1 MGAVARVEV
10 MLDERRVP
18 TEGILMA
25 QIMVVADDAR
35 DLKQIASAM
44 RERVTVA
51 DLESKHFGRQLLER
65 VGWESRTR
73 RSNVRASSDRPLL
86 VLPAPARRCAV
97 DRRGDRTGL
106 TDEGPPDRF
115 RSETDVDETPQ
126 RPFLGMLRAG

>member
-35 DLKQIASAM
+35 DLKQTASAM

-51 DLESKHFGRQLLER
+51 DLESEHFRRQLLER
-65 VGWESRTR
+65 VGWAVEDTEVERT
-73 RSNVRASSDRPLL
+73 
-86 VLPAPARRCAV
+86 
-97 DRRGDRTGL
+97 
-106 TDEGPPDRF
+106 
-115 RSETDVDETPQ
+115 SEQ
-126 RPFLGMLRAG
+126 